1 MRRQLLT
8 AQEEIDL
15 HHRIAQGDEE
25 AHDRLVEANMGLVVY
40 VIQKLP
46 QWNLDSCLTRDDLV
60 QEGNMAL
67 MRAAHHWKPKYR
79 FASYARKLIKS
90 QVMRAIENKGLLI
103 HVPVPVQEDVR
114 KIKRTETDLTQALG
128 RQPTTKEIAERTGMS
143 EHRVRDRLVV
153 SQRQPI
159 SLDVFKKDQISDDNE
174 YE

>member
-1 MRRQLLT
+1 MKKPLLT

-15 HHRIAQGDEE
+15 HHRIVQGDEE
-25 AHDRLVEANMGLVVY
+25 AHDRLVEANLGLVVY

>member
-1 MRRQLLT
+1 MKRPLLT

-15 HHRIAQGDEE
+15 HHRIVRGDEE
-25 AHDRLVEANMGLVVY
+25 AHDRLVEANLGLVVY

-46 QWNLDSCLTRDDLV
+46 QWNLESCLTRDDLV

-114 KIKRTETDLTQALG
+114 KIKRTEAELTQSLG
-128 RQPTTKEIAERTGMS
+128 RQPTTKEIATHTCMT

-153 SQRQPI
+153 SQRQPV
-159 SLDVFKKDQISDDNE
+159 SLDAYKRDQVAEDSE
-174 YE
+174 YD